1 MRVPDIMTPIWN
13 YTFDKTTFRSIAR
26 DAAANAVLRERGMC
40 YFYDIGECYYAN
52 PETIR
57 FYGSLQ
63 KAFADAVDST
73 LNVAPELGVFRDY
86 AAMAGY
92 SYREASH
99 LVQCVT
105 SAKHH
110 ALDRSGVPYQAYI
123 AQDIL
128 KKDFKLPKVIFF
140 PLVPDFTPEEI
151 ADLRA
156 RAKAA
161 NSTIIW
167 GFYRPFRAG
176 ERSDVGGIIYNYP
189 ERKVLAQSI
198 ATGKSFTAGYAGKII
213 GESYSGFTY
222 SGSFQMLYER
232 PAVIT
237 VAPGDEVLARYSDG
251 SGASMILRRCNG
263 LTEII
268 CGAPG
273 AFSPALLR
281 NIARSAGAQ
290 VLSENDNISV
300 AAADGIMSVFCDRG
314 GDIVVRIPAG
324 FKVVSSL
331 TDKKYS
337 VNADKLNFRAFDGE
351 NVWFKLAAA
360 K

>member
-1 MRVPDIMTPIWN
+1 VPDIMMPIGN
-13 YTFDKTTFRSIAR
+13 YTFDKTTFRAIAR
-26 DAAANAVLRERGMC
+26 EAAANAVLRESGMC

-63 KAFADAVDST
+63 KAFAGGIDQT
-73 LNVAPELGVFRDY
+73 LYVAPEIGVFRDY
-86 AAMAGY
+86 SAFAGY
-92 SYREASH
+92 AYRDASH

-105 SAKHH
+105 SAKYH
-110 ALDRSGVPYQAYI
+110 ALDRCGVPYQAYI

-128 KKDFKLPKVIFF
+128 KKEFKLPKVIFF

-161 NSTIIW
+161 NSIIIW

-176 ERSDVGGIIYNYP
+176 ERSDIGGIIYNYP
-189 ERKVLAQSI
+189 ERKTLAQSV
-198 ATGKSFTAGYAGKII
+198 ATGKSFTAGFAGKII

-222 SGSFQMLYER
+222 NGPFQMLYER

-251 SGASMILRRCNG
+251 SGASMILRRSNG
-263 LTEII
+263 LAEIV

-273 AFSPALLR
+273 AVSPALLR

-290 VLSENDNISV
+290 VLSGNDNISV
-300 AAADGIMSVFCDRG
+300 IAADGILSVFCDRG
-314 GDIVVRIPAG
+314 GEISVKVPAG
-324 FKVVSSL
+324 LKIVSSL
-331 TDKKYS
+331 TGKKYS
-337 VNADKLNFRAFDGE
+337 VEADKLTFRAFDGE
-351 NVWFKLAAA
+351 NVWFKLAA